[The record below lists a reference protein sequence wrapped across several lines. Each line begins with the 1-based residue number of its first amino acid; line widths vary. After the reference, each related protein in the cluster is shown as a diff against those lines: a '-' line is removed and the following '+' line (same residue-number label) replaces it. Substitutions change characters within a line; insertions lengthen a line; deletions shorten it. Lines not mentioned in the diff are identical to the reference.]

1 MAIRKYKYQGGG
13 FIKNGANIITSTRII
28 FAIAMVLV
36 IPFSVPFWIFYI
48 LGGLSDFLD
57 GFVARKGKQQS
68 KAGAKFDSI
77 ADMVFAIA
85 IAIIVIKNI
94 HISAWIWICI
104 VVITLLRGV
113 AYGIVLYKYRTFASL
128 HTFLNK
134 VSGVLIFIFPLLY
147 VLLGFNISGII
158 IFIAAFLSSLEEVL
172 IILKSKDLNRD
183 CKGIFM
189 EYIYPQIMDK

>member
-1 MAIRKYKYQGGG
+1 
-13 FIKNGANIITSTRII
+13 
-28 FAIAMVLV
+28 MVLV
-36 IPFSVPFWIFYI
+36 IPFSVLFWIFYI

-57 GFVARKGKQQS
+57 GFIARKWKQQS
-68 KAGAKFDSI
+68 KVGAKFDSI
-77 ADMVFAIA
+77 ADMIFTIA
-85 IAIIVIKNI
+85 IAIIVIINI
-94 HISAWIWICI
+94 HISAWMWICI
-104 VVITLLRGV
+104 VVIALLRGA
-113 AYGIVLYKYRTFASL
+113 AYGIGFYKYRTFTSM

-158 IFIAAFLSSLEEVL
+158 IFIATFLSSLEEVL

-189 EYIYPQIMDK
+189 VYIYPQIMDK